1 MQLVKKVIYK
11 GWNCNLNK
19 SYYFAR
25 PVLAE
30 ESGRVALTLEDADD
44 GEPISTCTVN
54 LPDEP
59 LGEGEVF
66 IKDYSENE
74 GMVEFL
80 VKEGVVERTGREV
93 QSGYISVPVCKLLV

>member
-1 MQLVKKVIYK
+1 MQLVKKVVYK

-19 SYYFAR
+19 SYYEHGKCV
-25 PVLAE
+25 VLC
-30 ESGRVALTLEDADD
+30 LIDADD
-44 GEPISTCTVN
+44 GEPVSTCTVN

-59 LGEGEVF
+59 LGDGEVF

-93 QSGYISVPVCKLLV
+93 QSGYVRIPVCKLLL